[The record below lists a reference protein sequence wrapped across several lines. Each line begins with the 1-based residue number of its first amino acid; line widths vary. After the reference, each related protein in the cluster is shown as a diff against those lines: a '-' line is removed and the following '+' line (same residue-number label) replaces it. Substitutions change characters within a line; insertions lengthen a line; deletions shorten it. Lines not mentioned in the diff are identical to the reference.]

1 MSIISSKQV
10 STPAGSLLDEKI
22 RRRGEMNENFVTSVT
37 WVVKRNKIVM
47 EISSIL
53 TIKESLKKQEIL
65 V

>member
-1 MSIISSKQV
+1 
-10 STPAGSLLDEKI
+10 
-22 RRRGEMNENFVTSVT
+22 MNENFMTSVT
-37 WVVKRNKIVM
+37 GVVKRNKIVM

>member
-1 MSIISSKQV
+1 
-10 STPAGSLLDEKI
+10 
-22 RRRGEMNENFVTSVT
+22 MNENFVMSVT
-37 WVVKRNKIVM
+37 GVVKRNKIAM